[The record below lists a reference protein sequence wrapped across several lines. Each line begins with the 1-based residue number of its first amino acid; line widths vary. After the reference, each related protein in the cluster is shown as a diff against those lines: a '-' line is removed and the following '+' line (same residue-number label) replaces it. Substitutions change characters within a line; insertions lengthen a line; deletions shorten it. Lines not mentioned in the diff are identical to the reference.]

1 MGKQIVV
8 AGGGA
13 AGMMAALSAAEEG
26 ASVTIVEHNDRVGR
40 KILSTGNGRCNLTN
54 EFLPEGCYRGED
66 ETFASEVLKLFT
78 QADAISFFESI
89 GILTKSRDGYIYPR
103 NGQAACVRD
112 SLEKEMERCG
122 VKWYVNTEV
131 ESIHPDKGGFRIEVQ

>member
-40 KILSTGNGRCNLTN
+40 KILSTGNGRCNYTN
-54 EFLPEGCYRGED
+54 
-66 ETFASEVLKLFT
+66 VN
-78 QADAISFFESI
+78 ADI
-89 GILTKSRDGYIYPR
+89 
-103 NGQAACVRD
+103 
-112 SLEKEMERCG
+112 
-122 VKWYVNTEV
+122 
-131 ESIHPDKGGFRIEVQ
+131 